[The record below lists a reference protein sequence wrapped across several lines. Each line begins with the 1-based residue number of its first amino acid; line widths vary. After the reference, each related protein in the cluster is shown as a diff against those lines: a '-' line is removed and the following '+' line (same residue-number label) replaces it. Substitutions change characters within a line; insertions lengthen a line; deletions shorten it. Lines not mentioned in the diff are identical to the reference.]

1 MGTEKETESAR
12 ERRRRTC
19 KTRGKDGNM
28 PRRRGGGG
36 GARRGRGSGGVFFS
50 SPAKQ
55 SQAPP
60 PSVPQQTQGGG
71 FFSTMAQGF
80 ALGTGSAIAHAA
92 IHGAV
97 RSFSGDGG
105 QGHAAPDP
113 QQQQAGTGAAEACG
127 AQQKAFLDCMAANNG
142 EMTMCQY
149 YFDAMQKCKINGD
162 SLQY

>member
-1 MGTEKETESAR
+1 MGTESAR

-19 KTRGKDGNM
+19 KTRGKYGNM

-36 GARRGRGSGGVFFS
+36 GARRGRGSGGGFFS

-60 PSVPQQTQGGG
+60 PAVPQQRQGGG

-80 ALGTGSAIAHAA
+80 ALGTGSAIAHEA

-97 RSFSGDGG
+97 RSFSGMGYLPF
-105 QGHAAPDP
+105 PDRP
-113 QQQQAGTGAAEACG
+113 S
-127 AQQKAFLDCMAANNG
+127 FLRQRNSQRVD
-142 EMTMCQY
+142 
-149 YFDAMQKCKINGD
+149 
-162 SLQY
+162 